1 MGAREYQE
9 DRATVLPDLAP
20 LGQQGAGVSFFGV
33 FDGHGGAE
41 AAEFAAQAVRTGA
54 PRTSRGSQSY
64 NMCLS
69 CGKNFCSLECCKAW
83 DHEKQCLKSSAWSEL
98 VG

>member
-9 DRATVLPDLAP
+9 DRATVLADLAP

-41 AAEFAAQAVRTGA
+41 AAEFAAQAVPALLARQPELQHVPVVRQELLLARVLQGL
-54 PRTSRGSQSY
+54 GSQEAVP
-64 NMCLS
+64 
-69 CGKNFCSLECCKAW
+69 KVEC
-83 DHEKQCLKSSAWSEL
+83 
-98 VG
+98 VV